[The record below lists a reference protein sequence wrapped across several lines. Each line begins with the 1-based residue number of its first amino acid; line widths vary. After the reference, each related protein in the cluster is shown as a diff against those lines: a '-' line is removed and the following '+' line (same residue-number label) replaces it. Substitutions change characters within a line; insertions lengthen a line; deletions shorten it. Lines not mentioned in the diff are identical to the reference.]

1 MLLSYPIKIIYYSE
15 SSYKYKFYLLL
26 EHLYKNNMKNVLI
39 LGRYNK
45 DINELMDKVEYKDMN
60 LRYLT
65 IHKAKGLEEDN
76 VILINMTNKING
88 FPSKIEEEKITRK
101 IFKSKEKYPYSEE
114 RRLFYVALTR
124 SKNNVFIMSN
134 KNYESIFI
142 TEIKSKTIE
151 LNL

>member
-1 MLLSYPIKIIYYSE
+1 MIR
-15 SSYKYKFYLLL
+15 
-26 EHLYKNNMKNVLI
+26 NMKNVLI

-88 FPSKIEEEKITRK
+88 FPSKIEEEKITKK
-101 IFKSKEKYPYSEE
+101 IFKSKEKYPYCEE
-114 RRLFYVALTR
+114 RRRLGGALRVINETPSMRGLFYGFPH
-124 SKNNVFIMSN
+124 KNAEKCNV
-134 KNYESIFI
+134 NYEIPDIHNNFTQCQLLEI
-142 TEIKSKTIE
+142 TWYV
-151 LNL
+151 